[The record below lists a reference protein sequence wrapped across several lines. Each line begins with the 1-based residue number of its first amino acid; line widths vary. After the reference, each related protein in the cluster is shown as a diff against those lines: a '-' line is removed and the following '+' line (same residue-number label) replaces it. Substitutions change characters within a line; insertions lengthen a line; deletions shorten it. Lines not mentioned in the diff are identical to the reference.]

1 MRIGRDFCELALY
14 PNGRPTVS
22 FICIANVYYKD
33 GLYPVSR
40 FHSTDTLS
48 ICTGDLETNES
59 VSAPLHCVFVTVL
72 DRIILFSIRSKKN
85 RIPCLFHVYVYSK

>member
-48 ICTGDLETNES
+48 ICTGDLETKES
-59 VSAPLHCVFVTVL
+59 VSAPLHCVF
-72 DRIILFSIRSKKN
+72 DRIILFPIHSKTN
-85 RIPCLFHVYVYSK
+85 RTQCLFHVYVYSKALQR